1 MRMQVILTIA
11 VGFIVSMGCDT
22 VNELNQDTPDD
33 DPFQEIQWEED
44 VTGQLL
50 PFDLVDNPN
59 HAPASE
65 IDYIDDTELIF
76 ITRYQGRVFAYPL
89 RYMLVEVVNE
99 DINGILTAV
108 TYCPITKSAVAWNR
122 LLEGD
127 TLLLT
132 ASGYLLRDNLMP
144 LDLNS
149 GSIWSQMRGVGM
161 HGKHDRV
168 NVETVPLFETS
179 WKTVLNFFPEAEVF
193 TDEGQQKSSSTANA
207 EGLAEAFSDRQ
218 FGILSR
224 NQVELFD
231 AHLFSDEIELYSTIT
246 QPGGHVVVA
255 GSSDHHFVVAYQTSY
270 NMLPVEGEF
279 PIIMRDETGSSW
291 NIFGEA
297 VDGERTGEQLNS
309 PDYYTA
315 SSWAWES
322 LFANVSVFK
331 PL

>member
-1 MRMQVILTIA
+1 
-11 VGFIVSMGCDT
+11 
-22 VNELNQDTPDD
+22 
-33 DPFQEIQWEED
+33 
-44 VTGQLL
+44 LL
-50 PFDLVDNPN
+50 D
-59 HAPASE
+59 
-65 IDYIDDTELIF
+65 
-76 ITRYQGRVFAYPL
+76 
-89 RYMLVEVVNE
+89 
-99 DINGILTAV
+99 
-108 TYCPITKSAVAWNR
+108 
-122 LLEGD
+122 GD

-161 HGKHDRV
+161 HGKHDLV
-168 NVETVPLFETS
+168 IVETVPLFETS
-179 WKTVLNFFPEAEVF
+179 WKTVLTFFPEAEVY
-193 TDEGQQKSSSTANA
+193 TDGGQQKSSSTANA
-207 EGLAEAFSDRQ
+207 DGLAEAITGRQ

-231 AHLFSDEIELYSTIT
+231 THLFADEIELYSTST

-255 GSSDHHFVVAYQTSY
+255 GSSDHHYVVAFQTSY

-297 VDGERTGEQLNS
+297 VDGERTGEQLKS

-315 SSWAWES
+315 SSWAWEA
-322 LFANVSVFK
+322 LFANVSVFN